1 MRLMRSC
8 YALARCSSHEH
19 FVKALEQFDE
29 IKLDYVK
36 CKTALNDVL
45 DPEVLSEFLISVAD
59 LFNQCFNLY
68 RNAKLGMLTSPGKPL
83 VYHEDNGTIDVE
95 SEDSV
100 LQVAKSVSVISSSP
114 SIAQKI

>member
-1 MRLMRSC
+1 MRLKQSRDD
-8 YALARCSSHEH
+8 LARCSSHEH

-29 IKLDYVK
+29 IKLDYIK

-45 DPEVLSEFLISVAD
+45 DPEVLSELLEGVAD
-59 LFNQCFNLY
+59 LFNQCFDLCK
-68 RNAKLGMLTSPGKPL
+68 NAKLGMLTSPRKPL
-83 VYHEDNGTIDVE
+83 VYHEDDGTIDVE

-114 SIAQKI
+114 FTARKI